1 MNYATNVFFHPLIP
15 PFPENNFVKVLQ
27 IKRAMTTTQNHH
39 YYEIN
44 KRQKQYH
51 VSTAVYLFKCCITD
65 WQANKYLR
73 MRNSPHKEE
82 FH

>member
-44 KRQKQYH
+44 KKRK
-51 VSTAVYLFKCCITD
+51 T
-65 WQANKYLR
+65 QAFAHLKKISLTSNQLTVEFFYESLK
-73 MRNSPHKEE
+73 HKI
-82 FH
+82 